1 MNVAHATSSFPV
13 HFFFARPYSSLE
25 LGTWSNFCQGTMIV
39 KPSLFLLRYRDIFL
53 TFSLWAG
60 FLPISAR
67 VDKSRTDMTRIEA
80 LRGLVMFLLNA
91 A

>member
-1 MNVAHATSSFPV
+1 
-13 HFFFARPYSSLE
+13 
-25 LGTWSNFCQGTMIV
+25 MIV